1 MVALAE
7 RERLLAAEHPAVIG
21 LPLIEGKDTFPSH
34 SSALLVVRLI
44 FGVPGLLAHLTG
56 VLHRSLLL
64 PSTGTWPRHN
74 SVKSFVL
81 LLSLTFTAFDE
92 AF

>member
-7 RERLLAAEHPAVIG
+7 REMLLAAEHPAVSG
-21 LPLIEGKDTFPSH
+21 LPPTEGKDAFPSH

-64 PSTGTWPRHN
+64 PGTGTWPCHN
-74 SVKSFVL
+74 SVESFVL
-81 LLSLTFTAFDE
+81 LLSLTFTVFDE